1 MSDFLTWDQ
10 DISEEGKENKGFV
23 VHETGEYNFKVTKFE
38 KGNVDNA
45 DSKYNKAYLA
55 KLTLNA
61 EGSTVFVNLIL
72 HKDLD
77 WKIGAL
83 FRSLGLMD
91 FKPNERWSKV
101 LGSTGR
107 AKFQKV
113 EFFHN
118 GEDKVKNELEY
129 FIDKAPDTG
138 FPAGSSDSA
147 PPASP
152 EEKLPWE

>member
-1 MSDFLTWDQ
+1 
-10 DISEEGKENKGFV
+10 
-23 VHETGEYNFKVTKFE
+23 
-38 KGNVDNA
+38 
-45 DSKYNKAYLA
+45 
-55 KLTLNA
+55 
-61 EGSTVFVNLIL
+61 
-72 HKDLD
+72 
-77 WKIGAL
+77 
-83 FRSLGLMD
+83 MD